1 MKIYSIFDDFDY
13 EAAQILVNSG
23 HELTIHPSG
32 VARPDSHKMHEL
44 IKNFNCVIIGTSQKI
59 SEDMWEDITE
69 PRIIATAS
77 IGIDHIVVPASKK
90 ELVTI
95 INAPTSNNRSVAEY
109 TIACALMCCKSINE
123 GANLYERG
131 MNNKS
136 LSRKPQDLGGKVM
149 GIIGAG
155 RISEEIIRYAH
166 FFNMEI
172 LCWTFH
178 PDNHI
183 NFCNLGVKFVDL
195 EELMCNAD
203 IISVNLPYTPETDG
217 LISEKLI
224 RMIKKDAIF
233 INISRLSIVKW
244 EALLIKAQKEKNFYV
259 CMDVDVDTEL
269 VNKVK
274 NIDNVFVTPHIA
286 GGTIEARKRMFKEV
300 ALKIAESYPSKK
312 EKI

>member
-13 EAAQILVNSG
+13 EATQILVDGGN
-23 HELTIHPSG
+23 ELTIHPLG
-32 VARPDSHKMHEL
+32 VERPDSNKMHEL
-44 IKNFNCVIIGTSQKI
+44 IKKFDCVIIGTSQKI
-59 SEDMWEDITE
+59 SEHMLVDITK

-77 IGIDHIVVPASKK
+77 IGIDHIAVPTSKK
-90 ELVTI
+90 DLVTI
-95 INAPTSNNRSVAEY
+95 INAPTANNRSVAEY
-109 TIACALMCCKSINE
+109 TIGCALMCCKRMNE
-123 GANLYERG
+123 GVNLYQQG

-136 LSRKPQDLGGKVM
+136 LSKKPQDLGGKIM

-155 RISEEIIRYAH
+155 KISEEIIRYAH

-178 PDNHI
+178 PDKHI
-183 NFCNLGVKFVDL
+183 NFCNYGVKFV
-195 EELMCNAD
+195 ELDELICNAD
-203 IISVNLPYTPETDG
+203 IISVNLPYTHETKG

-244 EALLIKAQKEKNFYV
+244 EALLIKAQEEKNFYV
-259 CMDVDVDTEL
+259 CMDVDVDAKL
-269 VNKVK
+269 VNNVK
-274 NIDNVFVTPHIA
+274 NIDNVFITPHIA

-300 ALKIAESYPSKK
+300 ALKIVESYSPEK